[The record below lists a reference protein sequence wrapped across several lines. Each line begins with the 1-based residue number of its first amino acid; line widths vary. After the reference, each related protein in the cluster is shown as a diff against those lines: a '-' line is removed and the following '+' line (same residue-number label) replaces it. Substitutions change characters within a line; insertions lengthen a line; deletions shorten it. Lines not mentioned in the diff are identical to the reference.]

1 MRIAWF
7 TPFSERGIV
16 ARFSAIVTRE
26 LSRYADVDIWHPPEP
41 RLQSTV
47 LRTIAMPRSVR
58 VSPAMLDS
66 VRPCGVQPRRRGRRP
81 DRGGGVHR
89 AGRRD
94 SAWSGSKTAVRRAY
108 AVVVH
113 SEFTRAFATRLSLA
127 PVAMISI
134 AQESAGGK
142 ARSFARMAF
151 GPRKYAQALLS
162 LTETVLPVAPMLECV
177 DAMAG
182 RLAEI
187 GVEAG
192 APVVDR
198 VAQEAYSLFGGGA
211 SSSRR

>member
-41 RLQSTV
+41 RLQPTV

-58 VSPAMLDS
+58 VSPAMLDTYDRA
-66 VRPCGVQPRRRGRRP
+66 VYNLGEEEDGRIAEAACTAPGVAILHEP
-81 DRGGGVHR
+81 V
-89 AGRRD
+89 A
-94 SAWSGSKTAVRRAY
+94 KTAVRRAY